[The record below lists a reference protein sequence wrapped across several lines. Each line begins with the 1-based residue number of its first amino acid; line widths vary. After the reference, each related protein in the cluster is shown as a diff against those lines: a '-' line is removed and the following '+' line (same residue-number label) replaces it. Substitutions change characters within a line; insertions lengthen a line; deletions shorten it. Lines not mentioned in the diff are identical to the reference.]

1 MVERSP
7 ELEQLVRDMIDAIQR
22 SDMDAIER
30 TTSRDPGTLSIGSDP
45 GEWAEGYDAIIQV
58 FRDSTP
64 EGPLQVRVGLE
75 DVKAYRESSVGWA
88 AGRGY
93 FEMQGKRVPVR
104 MTAVLHQE
112 DGEWKAVQSHASIGV
127 PNEEMLNP
135 LFQATATAG
144 V

>member
-22 SDMDAIER
+22 SDMDAIAR

-75 DVKAYRESSVGWA
+75 DVRAYRESSVGWA

-135 LFQATATAG
+135 LFEATATDG

>member
-22 SDMDAIER
+22 SDMDAVER

-112 DGEWKAVQSHASIGV
+112 DGE
-127 PNEEMLNP
+127 
-135 LFQATATAG
+135 
-144 V
+144 